1 MKIDDIKKELHG
13 YFIYRNRRE
22 YYLGFKDGADYELV
36 TNNVKYSTLTD
47 VVEITPMAYLLRQI
61 NNQLLDPKTYVTDLT
76 TVIPVIDFEVFTDYD
91 NRNNE
96 IDKHKQLLEHIKG
109 SKSIFGKKKDFKL
122 IYVKEHNFLDHTNE
136 QVGYYVIKD
145 NAVVPIDAA
154 LIDNV
159 DNAVEV
165 ENLQDIKK
173 ALQDD
178 LVNQYS
184 ENYKEQ
190 CRKWDS
196 LN

>member
-1 MKIDDIKKELHG
+1 MKIDEIKKELG
-13 YFIYRNRRE
+13 SYFIYRNRTE
-22 YYLGFKDGADYELV
+22 YKLGCKNGADYELI
-36 TNNVKYSTLTD
+36 TENVIYQSFTDKHELTP
-47 VVEITPMAYLLRQI
+47 IRYLLMQI
-61 NNQLLDPKTYVTDLT
+61 NNQLLEPKTYVTDLSD
-76 TVIPVIDFEVFTDYD
+76 VIPVIDFEVFTNYD